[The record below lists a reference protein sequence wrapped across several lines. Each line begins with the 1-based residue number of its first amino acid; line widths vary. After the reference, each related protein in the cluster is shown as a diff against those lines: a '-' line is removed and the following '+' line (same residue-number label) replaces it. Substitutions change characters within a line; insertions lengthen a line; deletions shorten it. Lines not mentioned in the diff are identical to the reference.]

1 MDRVRLPGTNIEI
14 SALWLGVAE
23 INVRQTEA
31 DAYRRNVVST
41 NGAPRVFYFAEK
53 GNPA

>member
-1 MDRVRLPGTNIEI
+1 MFRFAQQNYKMGRVRLPGTNIEI

-31 DAYRRNVVST
+31 DAYRRNVV
-41 NGAPRVFYFAEK
+41 
-53 GNPA
+53 

>member
-1 MDRVRLPGTNIEI
+1 MDRARLPGTNIEI

-31 DAYRRNVVST
+31 DAYRRNVV
-41 NGAPRVFYFAEK
+41 
-53 GNPA
+53 